1 MFAIVFLVHIRFCSY
16 YRVGLGV
23 VQMVR
28 YFKTSQSIRV
38 LAPLNRYF
46 KSELRWHVQNQHHK
60 KTEADKVHNSIT
72 WVKVQIL
79 LVKYYSIQK
88 YLLPKVFFLCQCTV
102 LLLFYII
109 VAIPLKQL
117 TIHYT
122 YWIHWLADYLW
133 GKKYI

>member
-46 KSELRWHVQNQHHK
+46 KSELQVLQVKDVKTDLKVKVQKHFMSMHCFIIV
-60 KTEADKVHNSIT
+60 VHNSCNT
-72 WVKVQIL
+72 SEATYNTLHL
-79 LVKYYSIQK
+79 LN
-88 YLLPKVFFLCQCTV
+88 T
-102 LLLFYII
+102 
-109 VAIPLKQL
+109 L
-117 TIHYT
+117 TS
-122 YWIHWLADYLW
+122 L
-133 GKKYI
+133 